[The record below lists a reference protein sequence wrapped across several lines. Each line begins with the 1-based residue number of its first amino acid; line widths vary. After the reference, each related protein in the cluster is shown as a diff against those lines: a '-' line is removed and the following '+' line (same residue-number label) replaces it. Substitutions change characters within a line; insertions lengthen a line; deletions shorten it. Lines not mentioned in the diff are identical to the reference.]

1 MEHHQAMGWGEWP
14 HPVHNAVQ
22 PAEEVPP
29 LIPIHPNDDPIAEQ
43 LEPVEEIL
51 QAEVNQV
58 ATPDQAPE
66 GQVLAMDEITVS
78 SEDETPPQPPLEKP
92 VVDVPDFLKLQN
104 FEAFQVEEVQIQD
117 SVDFNDLQN

>member
-1 MEHHQAMGWGEWP
+1 M
-14 HPVHNAVQ
+14 HNAVQ

-117 SVDFNDLQN
+117 SVDFDDLQN